1 MKTFSNNDILDQDTP
16 FPRIQ
21 AEISELISCPLSWQI
36 LGLQQTASG
45 YGRKLVNSCKI
56 NFEGKLYR
64 LYTTCF
70 SNCGSTWFTVRGKK
84 IFVN

>member
-1 MKTFSNNDILDQDTP
+1 MKTFSNNDILDQDTQ

-21 AEISELISCPLSWQI
+21 AERSELLSCPLYS
-36 LGLQQTASG
+36 
-45 YGRKLVNSCKI
+45 YKI

-64 LYTTCF
+64 LHTTCF

-84 IFVN
+84 IFVS